1 MRFDQSFLDEI
12 RARLPVSQVV
22 SKRVKLKKQGR
33 EYIGLSPFKQEK
45 TPSFTV
51 NDQKGF
57 YHCFASGEHGDIFKF
72 LQVTEG
78 LAFPESVERLA
89 GEAGLDMPKVSAQAE
104 QREKGR
110 DRLREV
116 MEVACLYFERA
127 LKDVPGSSVRD
138 YLRERGVTTET
149 RDDFRIGYGGRDR
162 HGLKEHLAAKGFDA
176 DEMAQAGVIISG
188 EDIAVSYDRFRERL
202 IFPISDHRGRVIAF
216 GGRALSADVK
226 AKYVNS
232 PETPLFHKGH
242 VLFNLG
248 GARQAAYER
257 EQIIVVEG
265 YMDVIA
271 LTQVGFPNAV
281 APLGTAL
288 TEDQMKLLW
297 RMSSEP
303 VLCFDGDE
311 AGRKAAY
318 RAVDT
323 ALPLLESGHSLNF
336 AFMPGGQDPDDLIQ
350 EQGAGAFRALI
361 DKSRPLAGVLW
372 AREVEGGDF
381 STPERRA
388 ALEDRLAD
396 LLKQISNKRVRRH
409 YAQDIAERLKKLW
422 NKAEDTQQP
431 FWGNA
436 GWGNAGRGKAR
447 SRPRSFDKRGMRG
460 GVPKQRQSDWEYGG
474 ASESLKR
481 SALVS
486 GRTEIASREALIV
499 HTLLNHPW
507 LLEVYPEEI
516 AHLSFENRR
525 LAGLRDE
532 MLNLMSSDKALDFEA
547 LHTQLNTSESGA
559 VVAQVERAITHK
571 SDWFA
576 EPGAS
581 RSDVETGWRQ
591 ILALHRKS
599 VELGRELEAAQRAF
613 DDEES
618 ESAEKRLFDIRNQLS
633 NLEGMEA
640 SVEGYGEDSDRPNN
654 PLS

>member
-33 EYIGLSPFKQEK
+33 EFIGLSPFKQEK

-57 YHCFASGEHGDIFKF
+57 YHCFATGEHGDIFKF

-89 GEAGLDMPKVSAQAE
+89 DEAGLEMPKVSAGE
-104 QREKGR
+104 VQREKTH
-110 DRLREV
+110 DRLRDV
-116 MEVACLYFERA
+116 MEAACLYFEA
-127 LKDVPGSSVRD
+127 SLKDVSGSNARD

-149 RDDFRIGYGGRDR
+149 CHAFRIGYGGSDR
-162 HGLKEHLAAKGFDA
+162 HGLKEHLASKGFGA
-176 DEMAQAGVIISG
+176 EEMAEAGVIISG
-188 EDIAVSYDRFRERL
+188 EEIAVSYDRFRERL
-202 IFPISDHRGRVIAF
+202 IFPIRDHRGRVIAF
-216 GGRALSADVK
+216 GGRALSSSVK

-257 EQIIVVEG
+257 DQIIIVEG

-271 LTQVGFPNAV
+271 LAQAGYPNAV

-297 RMSSEP
+297 RMVPEP

-323 ALPLLESGHSLNF
+323 ALPMLEPGRSLKF
-336 AFMPGGQDPDDLIQ
+336 AFMPGGQDPDDLIR
-350 EQGAGAFRALI
+350 EQGAGAFGALI
-361 DKSRPLAGVLW
+361 EKSRPLAGVLW

-381 STPERRA
+381 KTPERRA

-396 LLKQISNKRVRRH
+396 LLKQIGSKRVRRH
-409 YAQDIAERLKKLW
+409 YGDDVAARLKKLW
-422 NKAEDTQQP
+422 NRGDATRKPYQVNAGSRSQQYPRGGRGSSFRQRQQP
-431 FWGNA
+431 
-436 GWGNAGRGKAR
+436 
-447 SRPRSFDKRGMRG
+447 
-460 GVPKQRQSDWEYGG
+460 WEYGG

-481 SALVS
+481 SAMVS
-486 GRTEIASREALIV
+486 GRTEVASREALIM
-499 HTLLNHPW
+499 HTMLNHPW
-507 LLEVYPEEI
+507 LLEAYPEEI
-516 AHLSFENRR
+516 SAISFRNAR
-525 LAGLRDE
+525 LAGLRDH
-532 MLNLMSSDKALDFEA
+532 MLNLMSGDKALDFEA
-547 LHTQLNTSESGA
+547 LHTQLNNSESGA
-559 VVAQVERAITHK
+559 IVAQVERAITHK

-576 EPGAS
+576 EPGAFHA
-581 RSDVETGWRQ
+581 DVETGWRQ

-599 VELGRELEAAQRAF
+599 VELGQELEAAQQAF
-613 DDEES
+613 KDEGS
-618 ESAEKRLFDIRNQLS
+618 SSAEERLFDIRRQLS
-633 NLEGMEA
+633 NLDGMEA
-640 SVEGYGEDSDRPNN
+640 FVEGYGEDSDRPAET
-654 PLS
+654 SR